1 MKRNTSLIL
10 SFGLLVLACSLYRV
24 FDGRPWGFAPQIAMA
39 LFSGAIIRDK
49 KFAFLMPLLSMLLS
63 DALYQ
68 VLYVNGLSS
77 TPGFYG
83 GQATNYALFL
93 AMTVFGFFIKNIR
106 VGSVLAASVAAP
118 VFYFLLS
125 NFQVW
130 IGGGGYQRPKTFSG
144 LLQCYVDGWPF
155 FTGSLMATVFFSALF
170 FGAWQL
176 MTRRQQQLSPAN

>member
-1 MKRNTSLIL
+1 MKRSTSLIL

-39 LFSGAIIRDK
+39 LFSGAVIKDK

-68 VLYVNGLSS
+68 VLYVNGLSK
-77 TPGFYG
+77 TPGFYS
-83 GQATNYALFL
+83 GQATNYILFL
-93 AMTVFGFFIKNIR
+93 AMTVFGFFIRNIR
-106 VGSVLAASVAAP
+106 VGSVLAASLAAP
-118 VFYFLLS
+118 TFYFLLS

-130 IGGGGYQRPKTFSG
+130 MGGGGYGRPKTFGG
-144 LLQCYVDGWPF
+144 LMQCYADGWPF
-155 FTGSLMATVFFSALF
+155 YGGSVLATVLFSVIF

-176 MTRRQQQLSPAN
+176 MTRPQPKLAPAN